1 MPDIDGGKFLDLREV
16 TLVTIPV
23 EVPENDFISCYR
35 LWRFVFRLAVE
46 NVTFYQRFKAGG
58 GNE

>member
-35 LWRFVFRLAVE
+35 LWRFVFRLAV
-46 NVTFYQRFKAGG
+46 
-58 GNE
+58 